1 MNNMTN
7 ADRIR
12 NMTDNGLAM
21 YLSLHFD
28 CDTCPL
34 SKIEDIWNES
44 YCTGKHNSC
53 VLNLRDWLKQ
63 DEDK

>member
-1 MNNMTN
+1 MTN
-7 ADRIR
+7 ADKIR
-12 NMTDNGLAM
+12 LMTDQELANFI
-21 YLSLHFD
+21 SIHID